1 MSPALLALFS
11 GAVSAGSAGW
21 GVISAACSLPAHSL
35 ILVLHTLQPVLILP
49 TAHLS
54 VQEQA
59 GTMLSPSLVSASRSA
74 SSTRFRK
81 WTFSLPLSSRSMM
94 R

>member
-1 MSPALLALFS
+1 MSPAPLALFS
-11 GAVSAGSAGW
+11 GAVSAGSAGC
-21 GVISAACSLPAHSL
+21 GVGSVTSLPAHSL

-59 GTMLSPSLVSASRSA
+59 GTMLSPSLVKASRSA

>member
-1 MSPALLALFS
+1 MSPAPPVLLFGRGLRRLGGLWRGFRHF
-11 GAVSAGSAGW
+11 
-21 GVISAACSLPAHSL
+21 LTAHSL

-54 VQEQA
+54 VQAQA